1 MLLMLVPLG
10 GLLFYAG
17 KEWESGMD
25 LREKGGGEECGGEEE
40 GEDEIGT
47 LLGFL

>member
-25 LREKGGGEECGGEEE
+25 LGEKGGGVKRYWEERKE
-40 GEDEIGT
+40 GKLQSGCNI
-47 LLGFL
+47 